1 MIKGFGLFLA
11 KALAAMAF
19 MAAFLSNFTSCVY
32 WLNQPEMP
40 DKVRMLKQ

>member
-11 KALAAMAF
+11 KVLAALAF
-19 MAAFLSNFTSCVY
+19 SAAFLSNFTSCVY

-40 DKVRMLKQ
+40 YKVRMLKH